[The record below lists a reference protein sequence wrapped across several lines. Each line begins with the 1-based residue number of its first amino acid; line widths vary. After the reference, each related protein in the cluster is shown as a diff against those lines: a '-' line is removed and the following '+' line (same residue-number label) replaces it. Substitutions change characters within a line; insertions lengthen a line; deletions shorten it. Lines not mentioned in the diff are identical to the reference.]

1 MWQPSLNKNFYDT
14 AAASYISG
22 NNSQQDELAANLLHL
37 QKLQLTDLL
46 PPLAASNSTTA
57 IPYHLQ
63 NTAATLNLS
72 SPPATSFLNYF
83 QQHLRALIQRQN
95 LVTTTTTPFPP
106 WSTSLAGNNSSNSN
120 RHLLLASAAE
130 VPEATF
136 LTPPPPPAPLTT
148 STAQILDLLPL
159 SLLTDSF
166 LSLNPSYPPSLTST
180 YLPPSTSLSPNLS
193 NPQQLKLYKQYLAL
207 EKAQLSNLINSKNF
221 HHTPLNSINGYHSAS
236 LNLSQLTAPIPNL
249 KTSSSTTSSI
259 NCDQLQ
265 QQQQKEQRALR
276 KRRDNL
282 KDLFLKQSQN
292 SSTAINLTS
301 DCDTDELL
309 PPPKKK
315 WIRHYLKEDAN
326 NTNNNSNDNNTTDTK
341 NTSFMLLT
349 NSTSSKLLKSSSSSS
364 LSPPIQM
371 ATDDEEP
378 EDVTMMKSKTAAET
392 AATDGG
398 NMSTFTLI
406 GRNGEI
412 IGNAA
417 ASKQMLLANGIR
429 IAAPTATIGQVTQQ
443 PATTQVSLSKAINI
457 PFNNK
462 NIPLI
467 TGFPYQLTPTSSSP
481 STSQQ
486 AQQQT
491 ANGGSCMVLTN
502 RPKTFIPLT
511 PPPMSSRKFVEPT
524 QSRIRSFSLS
534 SHKLSANQHHQLHNG
549 NNSNSMMVDEIPPT
563 QQHHHSF
570 GTNSSSSQHSTSSQ
584 HSPPRHV
591 SSSLGASSAGSHY
604 MHMLNAAGGQQSAV
618 GAGSNHV
625 THATPRRRTISSTSN
640 GAGTREVHNKLE
652 KNRRAHLKEC
662 YEALKNQLSLKDEDR
677 RKTSNLAILGEALKC
692 VQTFQK
698 RAQELEVESEH
709 LANEKINL
717 QKRIVSLK
725 RELGP
730 KYEQMFSGLGIFS
743 DIEIGSIPNERE
755 TINDTHSLS
764 SGRGST
770 LYSSSSSLSSGGSNG
785 SSSGG
790 SGSNTMSSPVG
801 AGLQTA
807 MPTTISPVIN
817 KINHNSNNNN
827 INSTSPISINSNSN
841 VVIQQQQRKN
851 PTITTTI
858 QAVAIPTQGGGG
870 GGGISSPPAGS
881 PTALV
886 TFGSS
891 LPLSLTAKNISATA
905 VTRGSPTPST
915 PSPSPSSSSGVSS
928 SSSLISSSPPI
939 NGVINNGR
947 NVTVNIPNG
956 LKLQATAAVAGAG
969 LNGNGSGGGIA
980 VSSLIAGGIG
990 NGSTAT
996 AAATILATSAPAQ
1009 GVNNTNNGKF
1019 PKIKILSTIN

>member
-315 WIRHYLKEDAN
+315 WIRHYLK
-326 NTNNNSNDNNTTDTK
+326 
-341 NTSFMLLT
+341 
-349 NSTSSKLLKSSSSSS
+349 
-364 LSPPIQM
+364 
-371 ATDDEEP
+371 
-378 EDVTMMKSKTAAET
+378 
-392 AATDGG
+392 
-398 NMSTFTLI
+398 
-406 GRNGEI
+406 
-412 IGNAA
+412 
-417 ASKQMLLANGIR
+417 
-429 IAAPTATIGQVTQQ
+429 
-443 PATTQVSLSKAINI
+443 
-457 PFNNK
+457 
-462 NIPLI
+462 
-467 TGFPYQLTPTSSSP
+467 
-481 STSQQ
+481 
-486 AQQQT
+486 
-491 ANGGSCMVLTN
+491 
-502 RPKTFIPLT
+502 
-511 PPPMSSRKFVEPT
+511 
-524 QSRIRSFSLS
+524 
-534 SHKLSANQHHQLHNG
+534 ANQHHQLHNG